1 MMFSNSSPGIPYYSR
16 YSRYGYRYPY
26 YTYKNYSNPYP
37 NKGYDSVTQNMHNAN
52 IVNNNPL
59 AFNDNKYRKNTGSNM
74 SNTSINHNKNHNST
88 NYDISRKNSCDK
100 KNESCSNEN
109 EDLPLFQLFGIN
121 LYFDDI
127 LLVCLIF
134 FLYQEGVKDEGLFI
148 SLILLLLS

>member
-1 MMFSNSSPGIPYYSR
+1 MFNSSSSGIPYYSR

-37 NKGYDSVTQNMHNAN
+37 NKSYDSVRQNMHNTDV
-52 IVNNNPL
+52 VNNKTL
-59 AFNDNKYRKNTGSNM
+59 ASTGRAYRKNTSN
-74 SNTSINHNKNHNST
+74 NTDYANINNKNHNST
-88 NYDISRKNSCDK
+88 DYGFNNKDSCNK
-100 KNESCSNEN
+100 KSEACSNEN
-109 EDLPLFQLFGIN
+109 EDSPLFQLFGIN

>member
-1 MMFSNSSPGIPYYSR
+1 MMFNSNSNGIPYYSR

-37 NKGYDSVTQNMHNAN
+37 NKSCTNLTQKMPNTN
-52 IVNNNPL
+52 VLNNNL
-59 AFNDNKYRKNTGSNM
+59 LKFNNDNYRKNIIN
-74 SNTSINHNKNHNST
+74 NTSHSSINNNKNHGNSD
-88 NYDISRKNSCDK
+88 YDFNDKNNCNK
-100 KNESCSNEN
+100 KSESCCKND
-109 EDLPLFQLFGIN
+109 EDSPLFQLFGIN

-127 LLVCLIF
+127 LLICLIF

>member
-1 MMFSNSSPGIPYYSR
+1 MFNSSSSGIPYYSR

-37 NKGYDSVTQNMHNAN
+37 NKGYDSVTQNMHDTST
-52 IVNNNPL
+52 VNNKTLTSTSRN
-59 AFNDNKYRKNTGSNM
+59 YRKNISNNM
-74 SNTSINHNKNHNST
+74 DYVNINNKTHNNNGYSFNDKDN
-88 NYDISRKNSCDK
+88 CDK
-100 KNESCSNEN
+100 KNESRSNEN
-109 EDLPLFQLFGIN
+109 EDSPLFQLFGIN

>member
-1 MMFSNSSPGIPYYSR
+1 MFNSSYSEIPYYSR

-26 YTYKNYSNPYP
+26 YTYKNYGNPYP
-37 NKGYDSVTQNMHNAN
+37 NKGYDNVTKNMHNSS
-52 IVNNNPL
+52 VLNNNPL
-59 AFNDNKYRKNTGSNM
+59 
-74 SNTSINHNKNHNST
+74 TSINHNYRKNINNMNHASINHGKKHNS
-88 NYDISRKNSCDK
+88 NNHDFDDK
-100 KNESCSNEN
+100 GNCNKKSEPCSNN
-109 EDLPLFQLFGIN
+109 DEDSPLFQLFGIN